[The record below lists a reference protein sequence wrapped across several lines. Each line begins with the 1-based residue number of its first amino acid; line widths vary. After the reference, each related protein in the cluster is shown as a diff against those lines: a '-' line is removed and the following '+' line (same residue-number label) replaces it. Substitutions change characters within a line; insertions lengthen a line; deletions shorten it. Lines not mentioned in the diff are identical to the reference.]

1 MANKKKKTKN
11 REKLKAALPPDLF
24 RDPETGRVQQKKD
37 DDGIWNRRYL
47 ELKKR
52 GLA

>member
-1 MANKKKKTKN
+1 MGKKKQTTN
-11 REKLKAALPPDLF
+11 RKQLQANLPPDLF